1 MHLYRWYAVYTHINE
16 EQQML
21 DYLQKRGLKVYM
33 PLRRHTAMVG
43 KEKNQLRAAVS
54 IAPFCEDDG
63 RGLKAGKTGV
73 ELLPHGASRQI
84 SGGDF

>member
-1 MHLYRWYAVYTHINE
+1 MTRYIWRETLHLYRWYAVYTHINE

-43 KEKNQLRAAVS
+43 K
-54 IAPFCEDDG
+54 
-63 RGLKAGKTGV
+63 GKEPAT
-73 ELLPHGASRQI
+73 SRC
-84 SGGDF
+84 FNRTFL